1 MIPPTINTHIDCQ
14 KNSKSVFG
22 AFSKQQQGALKVCCA
37 SYSVSMNCCQHYMLH
52 INLHILYIYFIKL
65 NFNLKEVQE
74 SNNYFKSYQ
83 VNNTRYYIELHF
95 NFNLHL
101 NLNMKLDFQVNS
113 QFSTSLG

>member
-22 AFSKQQQGALKVCCA
+22 ALSKQQQGALKVCCA

-52 INLHILYIYFIKL
+52 INQHILYIYFIKF

-83 VNNTRYYIELHF
+83 VNKRVATPALTTVIG
-95 NFNLHL
+95 
-101 NLNMKLDFQVNS
+101 LDDNNNI
-113 QFSTSLG
+113 TNDH